1 VSEEEPFGPRVRA
14 LLGLEPAEPP
24 SEVQRLRRQLPWAFD
39 FALAHATATDLLR
52 RRVPRKRP
60 RGRPRGSTWI
70 RSPEAVRAAY
80 RDALADPTVRPT
92 QEEVAHRLGRG
103 VTTLKE
109 YMTRKG
115 MSWPPD

>member
-1 VSEEEPFGPRVRA
+1 MSEEGPFGSRVRD
-14 LLGLEPAEPP
+14 LLGLTPRDPTPQDPGERWRQPGWTGLAELYYQ
-24 SEVQRLRRQLPWAFD
+24 SRLRIPSK
-39 FALAHATATDLLR
+39 R
-52 RRVPRKRP
+52 R

-80 RDALADPTVRPT
+80 RDAQADPTVRPT